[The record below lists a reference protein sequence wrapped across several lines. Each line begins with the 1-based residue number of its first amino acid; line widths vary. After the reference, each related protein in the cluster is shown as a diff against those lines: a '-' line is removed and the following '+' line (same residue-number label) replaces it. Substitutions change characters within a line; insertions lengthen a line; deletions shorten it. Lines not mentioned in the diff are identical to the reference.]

1 MERLVSFC
9 GLFGMLALAWLM
21 SSHRRRVSPRIVIFG
36 VALQFALAAL
46 ILKTDIGLRVFALA
60 RDAFTA
66 VLSCTDYGTNFLF
79 GKSFMKQESVVESF
93 AFRALPVIIFFSSLM
108 SVLYY
113 LGVMQWIV
121 RSLAWVLQKT
131 LRTSGAE
138 TLAAV
143 ANIFAGQTEAPL
155 VIRPYLSGMT
165 QSELMSLMVG
175 GFATVA
181 GSVLAVYASMGVDA
195 GHMLTA
201 SVISAPAALVVAKL
215 MQPEVE
221 QPETLGAI
229 NAPAKSEADN
239 LIHAVALGAADGL
252 KLALNVAAMLIAFL
266 AMIYL
271 VNLVIGAVGESL
283 FGRQG
288 WSLQLFL
295 GYVFYPIARM
305 MGVEQ
310 ADCRTVGQLLGVKM
324 VANEFLA
331 YSDLTRH
338 IAAGELSP
346 RSQVLAT
353 YALCGFA
360 NFGSIGIQIGGIS
373 PLAPNRRSDIA
384 RLGFRAMLGGTLA
397 ACMTACVVGVLL

>member
-360 NFGSIGIQIGGIS
+360 NFGSIGIQIGGIG